1 MRRIFLLTL
10 LITCATSFNLLP
22 LIPLIKKSPSSLSS
36 PRSHPRLQHA
46 VHSPTSEHSASL
58 SSTSLLAAP
67 IAAGTGMFSRELLKP
82 LFINCVSGIMLAAA
96 ADLLAQVMK
105 IDFTSDVK
113 VFENPYLMAFKT
125 KRERFSKWVSN
136 FRTNMGTV
144 DLTRMAGFALFGLAV
159 KGFIQF
165 YYYGFFIDKITN
177 GNCILS
183 TMFDQ
188 LIYVPALYYP
198 LYFTCTGL
206 FQGRSIRE
214 SLSYY
219 KSSFVNL
226 CLASI
231 VFWTPIQILNFKLIP
246 VLWRN
251 IVVLF
256 SAFVWTLLLSLNADP
271 AKDE

>member
-1 MRRIFLLTL
+1 
-10 LITCATSFNLLP
+10 
-22 LIPLIKKSPSSLSS
+22 
-36 PRSHPRLQHA
+36 
-46 VHSPTSEHSASL
+46 
-58 SSTSLLAAP
+58 
-67 IAAGTGMFSRELLKP
+67 MFSRELLKP

>member
-1 MRRIFLLTL
+1 
-10 LITCATSFNLLP
+10 
-22 LIPLIKKSPSSLSS
+22 
-36 PRSHPRLQHA
+36 
-46 VHSPTSEHSASL
+46 
-58 SSTSLLAAP
+58 
-67 IAAGTGMFSRELLKP
+67 
-82 LFINCVSGIMLAAA
+82 
-96 ADLLAQVMK
+96 
-105 IDFTSDVK
+105 
-113 VFENPYLMAFKT
+113 
-125 KRERFSKWVSN
+125 
-136 FRTNMGTV
+136 
-144 DLTRMAGFALFGLAV
+144 
-159 KGFIQF
+159 
-165 YYYGFFIDKITN
+165 
-177 GNCILS
+177 
-183 TMFDQ
+183 MFDQ